1 MFSGDEKIKKHYL
14 VIFLALILLTAFF
27 LRSLKLND
35 SFFDENEAYNLSD
48 IYGYVKALK
57 ALPLISDGK
66 KKEYFEFISA
76 INEKSEIGLP
86 LLHPAFTSLP
96 TRPGYPAIVAVTSCL
111 TGFNDTIG
119 KHVNS
124 ILGVVSILIVFL
136 FGTKLY
142 SVRAGLIGAL
152 LLTFSLYHIAFSRSG
167 LDHILT
173 SLCVTASFYFHYV
186 SVKSNKLH
194 SIFLSGIF
202 FGYAICSHIV
212 SISFLPILLFLE
224 FLLILSN
231 KKFADS
237 LFRLTVLFVGLA
249 LPLFAFQSL
258 SLLIETHQKTG
269 YTFLTGLWAYLTYN
283 VGSPEKYYSYTQ
295 PLNFLIFYIDSESA
309 ISFALIA
316 AWILTFLRKNS
327 FSSLISKLRK
337 FDINITEYYLEII
350 LVLYAIIWLHGSITN
365 ANHYPPRA
373 FMYCITFF
381 CLWLGGIY
389 NSLLERHKKEFIAF
403 LLVIFVMTQAARC
416 WKIIVFQSGYREAA
430 DYVLNN
436 SEKPGICTISD
447 RSIYKYYIKD
457 VIIRRPKRA
466 ADLLK
471 FNQNDGVKYFI
482 AEWNAQ
488 WFSNTKNDFYE
499 FEKEHTP
506 EKIVENPYYGYLPYM
521 AQAYCYPLDYLSMLK
536 KPGKI
541 QTLRIYNLD
550 RIFAAEKD
558 RIPE

>member
-57 ALPLISDGK
+57 ALPLISEGK

-167 LDHILT
+167 LAHILT
-173 SLCVTASFYFHYV
+173 SLCVTASFYFHY
-186 SVKSNKLH
+186 SSIKSNKLH

-202 FGYAICSHIV
+202 FGYAISSHIV
-212 SISFLPILLFLE
+212 SISFLPILFFLE
-224 FLLILSN
+224 FLLIFIN
-231 KKFADS
+231 KKYLDS
-237 LFRLTVLFVGLA
+237 LYRLTVLVVGLA
-249 LPLFAFQSL
+249 LPLGLFQSL
-258 SLLIETHQKTG
+258 SLLIEMHQKTG
-269 YTFLTGLWAYLTYN
+269 VTFLSGLWSYLTYN
-283 VGSPEKYYSYTQ
+283 VGSPANYYSYTQ
-295 PLNFLIFYIDSESA
+295 PLNFLIFYTDSESI
-309 ISFALIA
+309 ISLALIIV
-316 AWILTFLRKNS
+316 WVLPFLHRNS
-327 FSSLISKLRK
+327 LSAFFSKLRK
-337 FDINITEYYLEII
+337 FEINVTEYYLEII
-350 LVLYAIIWLHGSITN
+350 LVLYTVIWLHGSITN

-389 NSLLERHKKEFIAF
+389 NSLLEKHKKELIAF
-403 LLVIFVMTQAARC
+403 LLLVFVMTQAARS
-416 WKIIVFQSGYREAA
+416 WKVIVFQSGYREAA
-430 DYVLNN
+430 DYISKN
-436 SEKPGICTISD
+436 SDRPGLCTISD
-447 RSIYKYYIKD
+447 RSIYKYYISD
-457 VIIRRPKRA
+457 VTIKRPRRA

-471 FNQNDGVKYFI
+471 FHREDGVKYFI

-488 WFSNTKNDFYE
+488 WFFNTKNEFYDFE
-499 FEKEHTP
+499 REHTP
-506 EKIVENPYYGYLPYM
+506 EKIVENAYYGYLPYM

-536 KPGKI
+536 KPGRI
-541 QTLRIYNLD
+541 QTLRVYNLD
-550 RIFAAEKD
+550 KIFAEDKAGNYE
-558 RIPE
+558 